1 MKKIMSKPVN
11 ISRMRRYV
19 LMGLMLTGFA
29 VLAGRSGQLQL
40 LDREFLQGQGDMRH
54 LRVVQVPAHRGMI
67 VDRNAEPLAI
77 STPVQSVWVNPKEL
91 VASPADRSRMARLLG
106 LSADKLQ
113 RLLGQRQDREFVYLR
128 RHIAPDRAQQVMSL
142 DVPGVY
148 LQQEYRR
155 YYPAGEVAGHLLGF
169 TNVDDAGQEGL
180 ELAYDDWLSG
190 EPGAKRVVKDGR
202 RHTIANIENIRSAH
216 PGKILRLSIDRRI
229 QYLAYRELKAAVS
242 KHRARSGSVVV
253 LDNRSGEVL
262 ALVNQPSFNPNN
274 RKRLKPYKLRNRAVT
289 DVFEPGSTMKPFVIA
304 SALESGLYQVSSK
317 IKTSPGLFQVGVN
330 TIRDMHDYGT
340 LDLTGVIRKSSNVA
354 ASKIAL
360 ALDPEM
366 FWEGLSGAGLGM
378 ATASSFP
385 GEADGYLSDFHR
397 WRDIERATLAY
408 GYGLSVTAIQLAQA
422 YSVFANDGYRVPVTL
437 LKREDPVQPQKVYS
451 PKVARAVRRMME
463 EVVKK
468 GGTAPLAAVP
478 GYRVAGKTGTAHKSV
493 AGGYADDRYLS
504 VFAGMAPASAP
515 RLVAVVVINEPSNGE
530 HFGGIVA
537 GPVFSSVMAGALRLL
552 NVTPDDAELLQ
563 TRRQDTEG
571 PA

>member
-128 RHIAPDRAQQVMSL
+128 RHISPDRAQQVMSL

-216 PGKILRLSIDRRI
+216 PGKTLRLSIDRRI

-304 SALESGLYQVSSK
+304 SALESGRYQVSSK

-360 ALDPEM
+360 ALDPEV

-437 LKREDPVQPQKVYS
+437 LKREDPVQQQKVYA

-552 NVTPDDAELLQ
+552 NVTPDDAALLQ

>member
-1 MKKIMSKPVN
+1 MKKITGKQLN
-11 ISRMRRYV
+11 ISRIRHHV

-29 VLAGRSGQLQL
+29 LLAGRSGQLQL
-40 LDREFLQGQGDMRH
+40 LDSEFLQGQGDLRH

-67 VDRNAEPLAI
+67 VDRNGEPLAI

-91 VASPADRSRMARLLG
+91 VASPNDLSRMARLLG
-106 LSADKLQ
+106 LSADQLQ

-155 YYPAGEVAGHLLGF
+155 YYPAGEVASHLLGF
-169 TNVDDAGQEGL
+169 TNVDDTGQEGL

-216 PGKILRLSIDRRI
+216 PGKTLKLSIDRRI
-229 QYLAYRELKAAVS
+229 QYLAYRELKAA
-242 KHRARSGSVVV
+242 RSGSVVV
-253 LDNRSGEVL
+253 LDNHSGEVL

-274 RKRLKPYKLRNRAVT
+274 RKRLKPDKLRNRAVT

-304 SALESGLYQVSSK
+304 SALESGRYQVSTK
-317 IKTSPGLFQVGVN
+317 INTSPGLFQVGVN

-360 ALDPEM
+360 ALDPEAI
-366 FWEGLSGAGLGM
+366 WDGLSGAGLGM
-378 ATASSFP
+378 ATESNFP

-437 LKREDPVQPQKVYS
+437 LQREDPVQQQKVYS
-451 PKVARAVRRMME
+451 PRVARAVRRMME

-468 GGTAPLAAVP
+468 DGTAPLAAVQ

-515 RLVAVVVINEPSNGE
+515 RLVAVVVINEPGNGE

-552 NVTPDDAELLQ
+552 NITPDAAALLQ
-563 TRRQDTEG
+563 TRRQDAEG